1 MFSKPDPLYCLQF
14 VSIGLKLVQA
24 ELTKIQDPSSDFML
38 DPDPKHWRA
47 GVFLFYTWN
56 SPIKSQL
63 NPAFV
68 VSHAHCKKSCKKI
81 LAV

>member
-1 MFSKPDPLYCLQF
+1 MISKPDPLYCLQF

-63 NPAFV
+63 NPCLH
-68 VSHAHCKKSCKKI
+68 S
-81 LAV
+81 